1 MHVLRPAR
9 SLLASTLP
17 LRCLTGLLLVLTM
30 GLAACDSGI
39 APPEEPPGFGTL
51 RGTIRFASADP
62 ADWPALD
69 SLRDL
74 RFVALPF
81 VPRDTAD
88 IFSNLTE
95 LVISPG
101 LARFVAVD
109 SFLIDSVKA
118 QVYPF
123 SGVAQQFSR
132 NLFDWRPVG
141 LYEENSGAFIVRPG
155 ETTHVEVRVDFRNP
169 PPFPPGTN

>member
-1 MHVLRPAR
+1 MPRPVR
-9 SLLASTLP
+9 SLPAPALP
-17 LRCLTGLLLVLTM
+17 VRCLAGLLLVLSV

-39 APPEEPPGFGTL
+39 APPDEEPGFGTL
-51 RGTIRFASADP
+51 RGTVLFASADP
-62 ADWPALD
+62 ADWPPPD

-95 LVISPG
+95 LVFSPG

-141 LYEENSGAFIVRPG
+141 LYEANGGAFTIRSG